1 VNSREIFALLA
12 CTAAVRRLRFV
23 LGTTVLPLALAACPG
38 TRPQA
43 AAGASSLPPVIVISF
58 DTARA
63 DAFGALSGETPSL
76 TPRLDELAA
85 DSVVF
90 ENAFV
95 QAPHTL
101 ISHMSL
107 FTSVYPDVH
116 GVKPEQD
123 PLPAAITTLP
133 QILDRAGYHTV
144 GRTTSEWLKPEFG
157 FGRGFDDYEVLP
169 HRSTYAPRVNAAA
182 LDLVNAH
189 DASDGPLFLFLHYYD
204 LHSDFDNGAAAN
216 KLPYFSPEEYR
227 RRLGL
232 SGDGGEFCDDAG
244 HCNTAYL
251 LAADRERR
259 RLPRSELDAIHDLY
273 RSAVPYLDFH
283 MGELLD
289 ELRRAGL
296 YEEAL
301 IVVTSDH
308 GEEFREHGRFI
319 HSQPYDETTRVPL
332 FVKLPHSSKAG
343 TRIRRIA
350 ESVDVVPTILEVL
363 DLPTPRH
370 TQGESLLG
378 LMRGSGER
386 RKSAVASQDTVN
398 LRRYALRTDALKV
411 IVDLGVGRRELYDL
425 VDDPGER
432 HDLAAERPILA
443 AELEERLKRLV
454 RSNRALGAQ
463 LDTDM
468 NGEDG
473 GEGLLSDEERERL
486 KALGYLN

>member
-1 VNSREIFALLA
+1 
-12 CTAAVRRLRFV
+12 
-23 LGTTVLPLALAACPG
+23 
-38 TRPQA
+38 
-43 AAGASSLPPVIVISF
+43 VILISF

-63 DAFGALSGETPSL
+63 DVFGALTGEIPSL

-85 DSVVF
+85 DSVIF

-123 PLPAAITTLP
+123 PLPETLATLP
-133 QILDRAGYHTV
+133 QILDGAGYHTI

-169 HRSTYAPRVNAAA
+169 HRPTYAPRVNAAA
-182 LDLVNAH
+182 FDSLDGY

-204 LHSDFDNGAAAN
+204 LHSDFDNGAPAN
-216 KLPYFSPEEYR
+216 RLPYFSPEEYR
-227 RRLGL
+227 RGLGL
-232 SGDGGEFCDDAG
+232 GGDGSEFCDDAG

-251 LAADRERR
+251 LAADLERR
-259 RLPRSELDAIHDLY
+259 RLPQSELDAIHDLY
-273 RSAVPYLDFH
+273 RSAVPFLDSH
-283 MGELLD
+283 MGELFD
-289 ELRRAGL
+289 ELRRSGV
-296 YEEAL
+296 YEQAL

-332 FVKLPHSSKAG
+332 FVKFPHSWKAG
-343 TRIRRIA
+343 TRIQRIA
-350 ESVDVVPTILEVL
+350 ESVDVMPTILEVL
-363 DLPTPRH
+363 DLAPPQYA
-370 TQGESLLG
+370 QGESLLG
-378 LMRGSGER
+378 LVRTAGER
-386 RKSAVASQDTVN
+386 QKSAVASQDTVN
-398 LRRYALRTDALKV
+398 LRRYALRTDALKL
-411 IVDLGVGRRELYDL
+411 IVDLGVERRELYDL
-425 VDDPGER
+425 VGDPRER
-432 HDLAAERPILA
+432 HNLVAERPALA

-454 RSNRALGAQ
+454 RANRTLGAQ
-463 LDTDM
+463 LDDAA
-468 NGEDG
+468 NGEDSADT
-473 GEGLLSDEERERL
+473 LLSDEERERL